1 MGRGKVVLERIPNKI
16 NRQVTFSKRRSGL
29 LKKAYELSLL
39 CDVEVA
45 VVIFSSRGKL
55 SEFAS
60 NHNVDKILERY
71 RQYCYS
77 SSSSRIAEN
86 EKEILYPDILKLRAT
101 YESLQRSQRHF
112 LGEDLEQLSLKDLQ
126 EIEKQ
131 LDKTLYQARQRKT
144 ELMLQQLEELQQ
156 KVQDLKDENKRMN
169 SQLEEE
175 EENLQAIQ
183 GSQVNNNLLE
193 GHPLYCI
200 YDLDMGCGSGMNEA
214 NIVMGRSDPT
224 QGWI

>member
-45 VVIFSSRGKL
+45 VIIFSSRGKL

-60 NHNVDKILERY
+60 NHSNVDKILERY
-71 RQYCYS
+71 RQYYYS

-131 LDKTLYQARQRKT
+131 LDETLYQARQRKT
-144 ELMLQQLEELQQ
+144 EMMLQQLEELQQ
-156 KVQDLKDENKRMN
+156 KVRVKASLLN
-169 SQLEEE
+169 SF
-175 EENLQAIQ
+175 
-183 GSQVNNNLLE
+183 SF
-193 GHPLYCI
+193 
-200 YDLDMGCGSGMNEA
+200 
-214 NIVMGRSDPT
+214 R
-224 QGWI
+224 